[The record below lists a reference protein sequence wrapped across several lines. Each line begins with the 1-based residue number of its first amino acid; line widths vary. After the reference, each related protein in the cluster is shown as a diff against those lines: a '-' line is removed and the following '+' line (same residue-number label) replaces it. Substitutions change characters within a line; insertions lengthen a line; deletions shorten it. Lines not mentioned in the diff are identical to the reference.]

1 MKFPTTPSF
10 RLENK
15 RALVTGAGRGIGLGA
30 AIALSEAGSE
40 VVMLSRTKEDLE
52 KILEKNPNLSR
63 QLSSQLSQNNFSNMQ
78 IDAALQPGNS
88 GGPIVDEESG
98 DLVGVANMK
107 LDSSISE
114 GTNFAIK
121 ASTIENFLSSNKV
134 KPSTTYLSFGKSR
147 KGLLKLLESSTVFVY
162 CE

>member
-1 MKFPTTPSF
+1 MIQ
-10 RLENK
+10 
-15 RALVTGAGRGIGLGA
+15 V
-30 AIALSEAGSE
+30 
-40 VVMLSRTKEDLE
+40 
-52 KILEKNPNLSR
+52 
-63 QLSSQLSQNNFSNMQ
+63 
-78 IDAALQPGNS
+78 DAALNPGNS

-121 ASTIENFLSSNKV
+121 ASTIENFLNSNKV